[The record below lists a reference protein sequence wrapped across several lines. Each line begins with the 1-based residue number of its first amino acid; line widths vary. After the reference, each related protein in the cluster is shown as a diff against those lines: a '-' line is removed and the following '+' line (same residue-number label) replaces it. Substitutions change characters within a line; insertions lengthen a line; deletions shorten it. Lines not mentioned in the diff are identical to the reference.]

1 MLTIYAPQTSNIASL
16 QNFFDLSSKKKK
28 NNLADKTDVLLKIQE
43 KTEYIIINGPKN
55 VSC

>member
-28 NNLADKTDVLLKIQE
+28 NLADKTDVLLKIQE